1 MSERRTIVRALLD
14 AGERWPDR
22 GYTFVGEDGE
32 AFLSFSDLARRA
44 AAIAAALRRHGLRSG
59 DRVAL
64 ALPDTTEFVTTL
76 VGCMYAGLIPVPMY
90 PPLRAGQLGHYLDH
104 VRHILG
110 RAGASLLITAPAIKS
125 VLGSLVDARLRSIAT
140 IAALGVDDRQAAPET
155 GSPEDVAFLQ
165 FTSGSTAQ
173 PKGVTLTYGNLAAN
187 ATCIREGLHLGS
199 DDVGCAWLPLYH
211 DMGLIGFVL
220 TPLYTGTPVVFM
232 APFLF
237 LKHPIEWLRRM
248 SSHHATISFAPNFG
262 YGLCTSRVRD
272 KDLASLDLSRWR

>member
-90 PPLRAGQLGHYLDH
+90 PPLRAGTRFVFL
-104 VRHILG
+104 
-110 RAGASLLITAPAIKS
+110 APSL
-125 VLGSLVDARLRSIAT
+125 SLRI
-140 IAALGVDDRQAAPET
+140 
-155 GSPEDVAFLQ
+155 
-165 FTSGSTAQ
+165 
-173 PKGVTLTYGNLAAN
+173 
-187 ATCIREGLHLGS
+187 
-199 DDVGCAWLPLYH
+199 
-211 DMGLIGFVL
+211 
-220 TPLYTGTPVVFM
+220 
-232 APFLF
+232 
-237 LKHPIEWLRRM
+237 PIEWLRRM

-272 KDLASLDLSRWR
+272 KDLASLDLSRWRIAGCGAEPIQRKTLDAFAERFAPACFRRKAFLLA